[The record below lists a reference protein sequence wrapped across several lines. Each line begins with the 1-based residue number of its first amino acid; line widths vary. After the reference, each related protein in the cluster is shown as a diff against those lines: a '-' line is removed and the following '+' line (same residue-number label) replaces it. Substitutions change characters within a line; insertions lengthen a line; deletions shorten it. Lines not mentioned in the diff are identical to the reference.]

1 MAGSHRLPGVTIRAG
16 VMAFFAAVCMGSPL
30 AQAEAPGYQIQL
42 GVVESDNIQRLPS
55 GGNDETIATQE
66 LDFTWHDKR
75 PWLDADINAD
85 VSHLDYFPHI
95 YSDEFVGNLIGQAR
109 LNLVPEVFSW
119 EFSDNFGQAPLNPL
133 APITPD
139 NLQNINY
146 FTTGPQL
153 TLPLGRT
160 TELDVTATYGRVAY
174 QQDPLDST
182 RYTGAVG
189 LLHEMSPVSSISIT
203 ARDERVDFQNA
214 QLNPDYDLQE
224 AFARFDTK
232 GSRTELGVDLG
243 YSRTQMPGSH
253 DGTPLV
259 RLDLSRRVSASSTL
273 GLALGHVYSDG
284 ADAFRLVQGLGG
296 ANLNTQPIVQS
307 NAAFVD
313 TFATL
318 AWNFKHAR
326 TTLQASASYFRDRY
340 QTDATLNNDREV
352 LDLTAGR
359 QTTPTVQLALTEHL
373 VRWQFNNG
381 FNVEGG
387 NATESD
393 TGLELTWHVGNHLSV
408 FMAYYLS
415 KGSSDVPTFN
425 YTENRVWLALGWGR
439 AAQVPPGPPPVRL
452 PAMPV
457 MQ

>member
-1 MAGSHRLPGVTIRAG
+1 MAGSHMSLGVPIRAG
-16 VMAFFAAVCMGSPL
+16 AIAFFAAACVGSGS
-30 AQAEAPGYQIQL
+30 AHAEAPGYQIQV

-55 GGNDETIATQE
+55 GGNDETIATEE
-66 LDFTWHDKR
+66 LDFTWHEQR
-75 PWLDADINAD
+75 PWLDADVNAD
-85 VSHLDYFPHI
+85 LNHLDYFPHI
-95 YSDEFVGNLIGQAR
+95 YSDELIGNFIGQAR
-109 LNLVPEVFSW
+109 LNLAPQVFSW
-119 EFSDNFGQAPLNPL
+119 DFSDNFGQAPLNPL
-133 APITPD
+133 APITPN

-146 FTTGPQL
+146 FTTGPEL
-153 TLPLGRT
+153 SLPLGRT
-160 TELDVTATYGRVAY
+160 TQLDATATYGRVDY
-174 QQDPLDST
+174 QQAPLDST
-182 RYTGAVG
+182 RLTGALG
-189 LLHEMSPVSSISIT
+189 LSHEISPVSSISVT

-214 QLNPDYDLQE
+214 QLNPDYELEE

-243 YSRTQMPGSH
+243 YSRTQMPGFH

-296 ANLNTQPIVQS
+296 ANLNTQPIIQS

-313 TFATL
+313 SFATL
-318 AWNFKHAR
+318 AWNFQHAR
-326 TTLQASASYFRDRY
+326 TTLKASASYFRDRY
-340 QTDATLNNDREV
+340 QTEATLNNDRV
-352 LDLTAGR
+352 VVDLTAAR
-359 QTTPTVQLALTEHL
+359 QIAPTVQLALTEHA
-373 VRWQFNNG
+373 VRWQFNDG
-381 FNVEGG
+381 FNLEGG
-387 NATESD
+387 TATESD

-425 YTENRVWLALGWGR
+425 YTENRVWLAIGWGR

-452 PAMPV
+452 PV